1 MTAELVESQVLNKC
15 YNSHKVLTSQPIKF
29 TNPTVF
35 IFLAD
40 YRDDIIF
47 PKSKLIIIVSLKI
60 CSKRSK
66 TCYYVNQ
73 YMLKAVCTY

>member
-1 MTAELVESQVLNKC
+1 MKAEFLESQVLNKY
-15 YNSHKVLTSQPIKF
+15 YNSHTVLTSQPIKF

-47 PKSKLIIIVSLKI
+47 PKSKFIIIMSLKI
-60 CSKRSK
+60 CSKRS
-66 TCYYVNQ
+66 
-73 YMLKAVCTY
+73 